1 MDYYIHGNLFYRN
14 KIKNIYNMK
23 DISEKRGTVLHF
35 SLKVWS
41 KGRQTNSQMYCVQFV
56 AISHILKPLLKLLRE
71 RVKGENIILVF
82 YYENSFNFVDA
93 LKYFKGFKDTNTM

>member
-41 KGRQTNSQMYCVQFV
+41 KGR
-56 AISHILKPLLKLLRE
+56 
-71 RVKGENIILVF
+71 
-82 YYENSFNFVDA
+82 
-93 LKYFKGFKDTNTM
+93 